1 MKRRFLSLL
10 TAFALCLTL
19 IPTTAFADDEKRG
32 EDASPSICETAC
44 TEESKLG
51 KEQPNAP
58 AEDEGSSAPADDE
71 LGSDVVAAEASPA
84 VMRAANG
91 ISARAANGTIT
102 LGSTV
107 LDITQS
113 SISSTYD
120 TTGGFKYDADTK
132 TLTLRNCTIDTYT
145 KVSSEQLSGIFKYYN
160 VFLDSRN
167 VGTLNIVLEGRNY
180 IGDSSSLKYM
190 PAASDVNTPRY
201 LGIWGNT
208 VRFSGSG
215 SLTVEAQTFPI
226 QSGGI
231 ETSGSVDLTL
241 RSYMNGTVTRSMA
254 VGAGT
259 SVTAET
265 KGNNLD
271 FYALNVKNNLTVNG
285 TLNATTK
292 GCVYQNDYP
301 VALLVGGTL
310 RVVGGQVTATS
321 DGRNGN
327 DGCQGYG
334 IKANALEIGGGGS
347 VRAYSNGYSTK
358 TNRYDGK
365 EAIYVSSNLTV
376 DLGGYL
382 YAKTQ
387 NPILSNENENGALK
401 VNGHW
406 DLSGTNGD
414 TAYTKA
420 VITKPVNGSIYKNVI
435 LGTTVSPEK
444 EVEISGIRNAVL
456 VLSYYKGQYNE
467 GKPGTIATPT
477 APGIQIPSS
486 RMFTAPAARS
496 RS

>member
-32 EDASPSICETAC
+32 ENVSPSICETAC

-51 KEQPNAP
+51 KEQPNAI

-71 LGSDVVAAEASPA
+71 LGSDAVAAKKSPA
-84 VMRAANG
+84 AMRAANG

-231 ETSGSVDLTL
+231 ETCESVDLTL

-310 RVVGGQVTATS
+310 RVVGG
-321 DGRNGN
+321 
-327 DGCQGYG
+327 
-334 IKANALEIGGGGS
+334 
-347 VRAYSNGYSTK
+347 
-358 TNRYDGK
+358 
-365 EAIYVSSNLTV
+365 
-376 DLGGYL
+376 
-382 YAKTQ
+382 
-387 NPILSNENENGALK
+387 
-401 VNGHW
+401 
-406 DLSGTNGD
+406 
-414 TAYTKA
+414 
-420 VITKPVNGSIYKNVI
+420 
-435 LGTTVSPEK
+435 
-444 EVEISGIRNAVL
+444 
-456 VLSYYKGQYNE
+456 
-467 GKPGTIATPT
+467 
-477 APGIQIPSS
+477 
-486 RMFTAPAARS
+486 
-496 RS
+496 